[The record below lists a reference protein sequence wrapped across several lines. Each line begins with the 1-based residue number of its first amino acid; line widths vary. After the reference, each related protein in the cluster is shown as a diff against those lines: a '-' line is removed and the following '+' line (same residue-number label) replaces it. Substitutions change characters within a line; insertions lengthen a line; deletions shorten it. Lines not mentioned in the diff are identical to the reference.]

1 MQTTT
6 PETMSQPMDRN
17 DLEAGGANGG
27 SATSPVDNATY
38 NLLMA
43 LTSKLESIEVY
54 AKYAKGGDAELW
66 SRLGADDRRHAEEL
80 LTKLKQRLA
89 GS

>member
-17 DLEAGGANGG
+17 DINARNGNG
-27 SATSPVDNATY
+27 ETVSAPVDNATY

-54 AKYAKGGDAELW
+54 SKYAKDGDGDLW
-66 SRLGADDRRHAEEL
+66 VRLGADDRRHADEL
-80 LTKLKQRLA
+80 LATLKQRLA

>member
-1 MQTTT
+1 MQTT

-17 DLEAGGANGG
+17 DINARNGETV
-27 SATSPVDNATY
+27 SAPVDNATY

-54 AKYAKGGDAELW
+54 SKYAKDGDGDLW
-66 SRLGADDRRHAEEL
+66 VRLGADDRRHADEL
-80 LTKLKQRLA
+80 LATLKQRLA

>member
-6 PETMSQPMDRN
+6 PETMSQPIDRN
-17 DLEAGGANGG
+17 DINAQSGNGG
-27 SATSPVDNATY
+27 TVSAPVDNATY

-54 AKYAKGGDAELW
+54 EKYAKDGDGDLW
-66 SRLGADDRRHAEEL
+66 VRLGADDRRHADEL
-80 LTKLKQRLA
+80 LTTLKQRLV

>member
-1 MQTTT
+1 MQTPT

-17 DLEAGGANGG
+17 DLKAGRADGG

-43 LTSKLESIEVY
+43 LTSSLESIEVY
-54 AKYAKGGDAELW
+54 AKYGKDGDADLW
-66 SRLGADDRRHAEEL
+66 GRLGADDRRHAEEL
-80 LTKLKQRLA
+80 LTKLKQRLV

>member
-1 MQTTT
+1 MQTT

-17 DLEAGGANGG
+17 DINARHGETV
-27 SATSPVDNATY
+27 SAPVDNATY

-54 AKYAKGGDAELW
+54 EKYAKDGDEDLW
-66 SRLGADDRRHAEEL
+66 VRLGADDRRHADEL
-80 LTKLKQRLA
+80 LTTLKQRLA